1 MQPRRHFRRTAISTG
16 VLSLVTGLFSAS
28 LSAQTTSATNTDQQ
42 LAPVVV
48 QSTHIDRP
56 LLDTPASV
64 SIVEG
69 DRLKTGAFQV
79 NLSENLV
86 DVPGL
91 LIKNRNNYAQDLQIS
106 IRGFGST
113 STFGLRGIRL
123 YVDNIPQTMPDGQG
137 QSSNI
142 DIASIDHI
150 EVLRGPFSALYGNS
164 SGGVMQ
170 VYTKPGEGP
179 LKIGGSYGTGSN
191 GTHKYGLEASGSTD
205 NKVGI
210 TDYRLS
216 TSKFETDGFREH
228 SGATRYLSNARIGI
242 SLGDDSNLVVTANSV
257 YTKAD
262 DPLGLTP
269 AQYRANPK
277 STAAVASQ
285 YNTRK
290 TLHQTQAGFAWTKQ
304 INADNELQLIGYG
317 GQRSTVQYQS
327 IPYSA
332 QSNVNHSGGVID
344 LNRTYAGLDARWTT
358 NMTLADRPFT
368 VVTGLAYDW
377 MKEGRKGYENT
388 LDGGQTYG
396 VEGAL
401 RRDER
406 NTMWNLDPYIQT
418 TWQLTDRLDMD
429 LGARYSTPRFKS
441 SDYYLSNG
449 DNSGSMAYKK
459 LLPMGAIHYALTHD
473 VSLYATAGKGF
484 STPTMSEFSYSSA
497 DGSSISNGWNYGL
510 KPAVSNNVE
519 VGAKA
524 QTDLGNMALALFAT
538 RTDNDIVPF
547 LSSGGRSVFQNANT
561 KRQGV
566 ELSWDKTFLR
576 DAHARVAYTLLQA
589 QYRQSVTQGPATALI
604 TEGNNIPGIAK
615 NMLSASLDWTPK
627 EGFIAGAQWQYM
639 AKMYADNQN
648 TVYAPSYT
656 TTSIYTGYR
665 FNWQKWDFGA
675 MARVDNVFD
684 KKYIGSVIVGDSNGR
699 YYEPAD
705 GRNWMLSVSANYHF

>member
-1 MQPRRHFRRTAISTG
+1 MQLRSHFRRTAISTG
-16 VLSLVTGLFSAS
+16 VLTLVTGLFSAS
-28 LSAQTTSATNTDQQ
+28 LSAQTTSAANTDQQ

-69 DRLKTGAFQV
+69 DRLQTGAFQV

-106 IRGFGST
+106 IRGFGSR

-164 SGGVMQ
+164 SGGVIQ
-170 VYTKPGEGP
+170 VFTKPGEGP
-179 LKIGGSYGTGSN
+179 LKIGGSVATGSN
-191 GTHKYGLEASGSTD
+191 GSHKYSLEASGGTD

-216 TSKFETDGFREH
+216 TSKFETDGYREH
-228 SGATRYLSNARIGI
+228 SAATRYLSNARLGI
-242 SLGDDSNLVVTANSV
+242 ALGDDSTLVVTANSV

-269 AQYRANPK
+269 EQYRLNPK
-277 STAAVASQ
+277 SVASVANQ

-290 TLHQTQAGFAWTKQ
+290 TLHQTQAGFNWTKQ
-304 INADNELQLIGYG
+304 INADNQLQLIGYG

-327 IPYSA
+327 IPYTA
-332 QSNVNHSGGVID
+332 QKNINHSGGVID
-344 LNRTYAGLDARWTT
+344 LARDYAGLDARWTS
-358 NMTLADRPFT
+358 NLSLADRPFT

-377 MKEGRKGYENT
+377 MKEDRKGYENT
-388 LDGGQTYG
+388 LDGGATYG
-396 VEGAL
+396 VKGAL

-418 TWQLTDRLDMD
+418 SWQLTDRLDMD

-441 SDYYLSNG
+441 DDHYLSNG
-449 DNSGSMAYKK
+449 DNSGSMSYKK
-459 LLPMGAIHYALTHD
+459 FLPMGAVHFALTKD

-484 STPTMSEFSYSSA
+484 ETPTMSEFSYSSA
-497 DGSSISNGWNYGL
+497 DGVNISNGWNYAL
-510 KPAVSNNVE
+510 KPAVSNNYE

-524 QTDLGNMALALFAT
+524 NTDYGNMTLALFET
-538 RTDNDIVPF
+538 HTDNDIVPDF
-547 LSSGGRSVFQNANT
+547 SSGGRSVYQNANT
-561 KRQGV
+561 KRKGI
-566 ELSWDKTFLR
+566 ELGWNETFLHN
-576 DAHARVAYTLLQA
+576 AHVSAAYTRLDA
-589 QYRQSVTQGPATALI
+589 KFRTGFDNVAA
-604 TEGNNIPGIAK
+604 GNRIPGIGQ
-615 NMLSASLDWTPK
+615 NMVSASIDWTPP
-627 EGFIAGAQWQYM
+627 EGFFAGAQWQYM
-639 AKMYADNQN
+639 DKMYANN
-648 TVYAPSYT
+648 TNSVYAPSYS
-656 TTSIYTGYR
+656 TTSLYTGYR
-665 FNWQKWDFGA
+665 MNWHQWELGA
-675 MARVDNVFD
+675 TARVDNVFD
-684 KKYIGSVIVGDSNGR
+684 KQYVGSVIVGDSNGR

>member
-64 SIVEG
+64 SIVDG

-106 IRGFGST
+106 IRGFGSR

-170 VYTKPGEGP
+170 VFTKPGEGP
-179 LKIGGSYGTGSN
+179 LKLGATVATGSN
-191 GTHKYGLEASGSTD
+191 GSHKYGLEASGGTD

-210 TDYRLS
+210 TDYRVS

-228 SGATRYLSNARIGI
+228 SAATRYLSNARIGI
-242 SLGDDSNLVVTANSV
+242 GLGDDSNLVVTANSV

-277 STAAVASQ
+277 SVAAVANQ
-285 YNTRK
+285 FNTRK
-290 TLHQTQAGFAWTKQ
+290 TLHQTQAGFDWTKQ
-304 INADNELQLIGYG
+304 INADNQLEVIGYG

-327 IPYSA
+327 IPYGA
-332 QSNVNHSGGVID
+332 QQNPNHSGGVID
-344 LNRTYAGLDARWTT
+344 LGRSYAGLDARWTS
-358 NMTLADRPFT
+358 NLSLADRPFT

-377 MKEGRKGYENT
+377 MKENRKGYNNY
-388 LDGGQTYG
+388 LDGGNILG

-418 TWQLTDRLDMD
+418 SWQVTDRLDMD

-441 SDYYLSNG
+441 QDYYLSNG
-449 DNSGSMAYKK
+449 DNSGSMSYKK
-459 LLPMGAIHYALTHD
+459 LLPMGAIHYALTKE
-473 VSLYATAGKGF
+473 VSVYATAGKGF
-484 STPTMSEFSYSSA
+484 ETPTMSEFSYSSA
-497 DGSSISNGWNYGL
+497 DGSSISNGWNYAL

-519 VGAKA
+519 VGTKA
-524 QTDLGNMALALFAT
+524 NTNIGNMTLAVFAT
-538 RTDNDIVPF
+538 KTDNDIVPDF
-547 LSSGGRSVFQNANT
+547 SSGGRSVFQNADT
-561 KRQGV
+561 KRKGV
-566 ELSWDKTFLR
+566 ELSWDKTFLHH
-576 DAHARVAYTLLQA
+576 AHVRTAYTWLDA
-589 QYRQSVTQGPATALI
+589 KFKSSFNDVNA
-604 TEGNNIPGIAK
+604 GNRIPGIGQ
-615 NMLSASLDWTPK
+615 NMVTASVDWTPP
-627 EGFIAGAQWQYM
+627 EGFLAGAQWQYM

-648 TVYAPSYT
+648 TTYAPSYT
-656 TTSIYTGYR
+656 TTSLYTGYR
-665 FNWQKWDFGA
+665 FNWDKWEFGA

-684 KKYIGSVIVGDSNGR
+684 KKYVGSVIVGDSNGR
-699 YYEPAD
+699 YFEPAD
-705 GRNWMLSVSANYHF
+705 GRNWMVSVSANYHF